1 MWSESLSCDKNLT
14 GFQLALKSLV
24 FVKFSLSFEH
34 FYELRKWLAVL
45 SVSCSVSELFLT
57 CSFSLQYGSGNLR
70 GYGQSVTKNSTFSY
84 LKTDVWMNKTG

>member
-34 FYELRKWLAVL
+34 FYEFRKWLAVL
-45 SVSCSVSELFLT
+45 SVSCSSHAASRYSMDQAICVVMDNQSPKILHSVILK
-57 CSFSLQYGSGNLR
+57 LMYG
-70 GYGQSVTKNSTFSY
+70 
-84 LKTDVWMNKTG
+84 